1 MKTLKTLAIVAIT
14 GLVGLSTV
22 HASQTEGNTMHKGM
36 KHQRGEMK
44 KMFQSLDLSS
54 EQKEQMKALRQEMK
68 AQHKE
73 RKAAMLK
80 GKGKMGSY
88 VSANGFDKQ
97 GFVEMA
103 TKRSQ
108 MMIQRHADMFEKRMN
123 ILTPEQRTKFAQLLQ
138 EKQN

>member
-1 MKTLKTLAIVAIT
+1 MKTLKTLTIVAIT
-14 GLVGLSTV
+14 GLVGLTAV
-22 HASQTEGNTMHKGM
+22 NACPMRGNDMHKGM

-44 KMFQSLDLSS
+44 KMLQSLDLSS

-73 RKAAMLK
+73 RREAMIK
-80 GKGKMGSY
+80 GRGKMGSF

-97 GFVEMA
+97 GFIEMA

-108 MMIQRHADMFEKRMN
+108 MMIQRRADMFEKRMN
-123 ILTPEQRTKFAQLLQ
+123 ILTPEQRTKFAQLIQ